1 MTPKFDNMLNEFTKQ
16 YPGLTHAQDR
26 VAAHKALPMVQRAVN
41 RTFDGGRMD
50 SFETSV
56 EDGDNAMVKLAAA
69 EVKSI
74 KKRAREG
81 QKQLRN
87 KEKAAKVAAKMAGG
101 GVS

>member
-1 MTPKFDNMLNEFTKQ
+1 MTPKFDNMLNEFTKE
-16 YPGLTHAQDR
+16 YPGLTHAQSR
-26 VAAHKALPMVQRAVN
+26 VAAHKALPMVQRAVS

-50 SFETSV
+50 SFEKSV
-56 EDGDNAMVKLAAA
+56 KDGDTAMVKLAAA

-74 KKRAREG
+74 KKRAKEG

-87 KEKAAKVAAKMAGG
+87 KEKTAKVAAKMAGG